1 MLAAAGP
8 GHTLCPPVPRPPPG
22 PRDEPFQVPTERT
35 RRAFSGCEDPR
46 GGNASTCP
54 CLTLYPVPGSTHVR
68 ALAMRS
74 LAAFQ
79 NLVGPLL
86 SHSRGTGLTGKEGP
100 EGTSDSVKLQNLLV
114 AALDSDPKLD
124 LPHVGSLMELVCR
137 RR

>member
-1 MLAAAGP
+1 
-8 GHTLCPPVPRPPPG
+8 
-22 PRDEPFQVPTERT
+22 
-35 RRAFSGCEDPR
+35 
-46 GGNASTCP
+46 
-54 CLTLYPVPGSTHVR
+54 
-68 ALAMRS
+68 MRS

-86 SHSRGTGLTGKEGP
+86 SRSRGTGLTGEEGP

-114 AALDSDPKLD
+114 AALGSDPKLD